1 MTDNEKLGAP
11 AARESEV
18 PRLTLD
24 SPDAILAAIPHM
36 LGFYPSQSL
45 VVIGLNGKSGKVRL
59 TFRYDL
65 PDPADSVLAQD
76 IAEHALAVLRQQRL
90 RLAILVGY
98 GPPTLVTP
106 VFVMATELLEVNG
119 IEIREAMRAEG
130 GRYWSVLC
138 TDPACCPPEGTPF
151 DPGSHPAAAAM
162 VQAGLDALPD
172 RAALSRTLRPPA
184 GSGDRIREFTRLAEE
199 RLCDLGVR
207 GAENGEDSHQAT
219 ARVGRTA
226 MQRAIRRYRAG
237 YAITRGDQLAWLAVL
252 LTDLRVRD
260 DAWARMEPAHWDA
273 HIRLWTD
280 VVRGAATEYV
290 AAPASLLAF
299 VGWQAGRGSLAMVA
313 IDRALAARPGYSM
326 ALLIAD
332 ALQAGLPPS
341 AAKLP
346 MSPKQVAASYAA
358 QENIRRRRAERGA
371 KRGSWARRPEVAAA
385 GAGKRTTARAR
396 RS

>member
-1 MTDNEKLGAP
+1 MTDSEKHGAA

-24 SPDAILAAIPHM
+24 SPAAILAAIPHM

-45 VVIGLNGKSGKVRL
+45 VVIGLSGRPGKVRL

-65 PDPADSVLAQD
+65 PDPPDSVLAQD
-76 IAEHALAVLRQQRL
+76 IAEHAVAVLRQQRL

-106 VFVMATELLEVNG
+106 VFASAMELLKVNG
-119 IEIREAMRAEG
+119 IEFREAMRAEG
-130 GRYWSVLC
+130 GRYWSLLC
-138 TDPACCPPEGTPF
+138 ADPACCPPEGTPF

-162 VQAGLDALPD
+162 VRAGLEALPD
-172 RAALSRTLRPPA
+172 RAALSRTLLPPA
-184 GSGDRIREFTRLAEE
+184 GSSERIREFTRLAEE

-207 GAENGEDSHQAT
+207 AAESGEDSHQVT
-219 ARVGRTA
+219 ASVGRTA

-237 YAITRGDQLAWLAVL
+237 GAITRGDQLAWLAVL

-260 DAWARMEPAHWDA
+260 DAWARMEPGHSEA

-280 VVRGAATEYV
+280 IVRGAAAEYV

-299 VGWQAGRGSLAMVA
+299 VGWQAGRGSLGMVA
-313 IDRALAARPGYSM
+313 VDRALGARPGYSM

-358 QENIRRRRAERGA
+358 QENNRRRRAERGA
-371 KRGSWARRPEVAAA
+371 KRGSSGRRPGVATA
-385 GAGKRTTARAR
+385 GTGKRTAARAR

>member
-1 MTDNEKLGAP
+1 MTDNEKLGAA
-11 AARESEV
+11 AAREFEV

-45 VVIGLNGKSGKVRL
+45 VVIGLSGKTGKVRL

-76 IAEHALAVLRQQRL
+76 IADHAVAVLRQQRL

-98 GPPTLVTP
+98 GPATLVTP
-106 VFVMATELLEVNG
+106 VFAMAAELLEVNG
-119 IEIREAMRAEG
+119 IDLREAMRAEG

-138 TDPACCPPEGTPF
+138 TDPVCCPPEGTPF

-162 VQAGLDALPD
+162 VQAGLEALPD
-172 RAALSRTLRPPA
+172 RAALSRTLMPPA
-184 GSGDRIREFTRLAEE
+184 GSSERIREFTRLAEE

-207 GAENGEDSHQAT
+207 GAENGEDSHQVT

-237 YAITRGDQLAWLAVL
+237 DAITRGDQLAWLAVL

-260 DAWARMEPAHWDA
+260 DAWARMEPAHWEA
-273 HIRLWTD
+273 HLRLWTD
-280 VVRGAATEYV
+280 IVRGAATEYV

-358 QENIRRRRAERGA
+358 QENSRRRRAERGA
-371 KRGSWARRPEVAAA
+371 KRGSSGRRPAVAAA